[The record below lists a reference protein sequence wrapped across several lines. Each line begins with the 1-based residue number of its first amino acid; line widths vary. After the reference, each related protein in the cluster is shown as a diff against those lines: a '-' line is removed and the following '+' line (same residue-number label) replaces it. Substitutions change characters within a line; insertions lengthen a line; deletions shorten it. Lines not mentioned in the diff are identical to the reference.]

1 MEYRAKKSVWV
12 LPVCHVNTFINTAKG
27 RASNAM
33 PVRERRGRDLPGV
46 AGELCSALLHHR
58 RDSFGQLLGVVPLLV
73 EILPKDECEQLM

>member
-1 MEYRAKKSVWV
+1 M
-12 LPVCHVNTFINTAKG
+12 
-27 RASNAM
+27 M